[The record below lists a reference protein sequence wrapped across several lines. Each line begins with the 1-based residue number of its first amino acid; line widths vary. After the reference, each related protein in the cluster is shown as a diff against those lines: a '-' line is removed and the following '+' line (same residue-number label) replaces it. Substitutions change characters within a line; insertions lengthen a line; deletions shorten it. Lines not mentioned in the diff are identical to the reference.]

1 MSAKAESLIAA
12 IGGRSNIGNVEA
24 CITRLRIEVSDPTKV
39 DEEALCEAGAF
50 GVVLQGPVVQVV
62 VGPEADA
69 LSAAM
74 SKLLA

>member
-39 DEEALCEAGAF
+39 DEEALREAGR
-50 GVVLQGPVVQVV
+50 
-62 VGPEADA
+62 
-69 LSAAM
+69 SAWSFRAPSCRWSSGRKPM
-74 SKLLA
+74 P